1 MKRTPD
7 NSNFN
12 FKFRLES
19 NSGEKLMESYIGVY
33 IAVEYD
39 IVVEFK
45 SAYAQLFKNSL
56 PFFVQVPVTKTL
68 FLAYYINFPIL
79 TLIFPLYSMLN
90 PLFFKKIKII
100 NPGCR
105 QEHDP

>member
-1 MKRTPD
+1 MNRTPD

-19 NSGEKLMESYIGVY
+19 NSGEKLLESYIGVY

-56 PFFVQVPVTKTL
+56 PFFVQVPVIK
-68 FLAYYINFPIL
+68 
-79 TLIFPLYSMLN
+79 LYF
-90 PLFFKKIKII
+90 PLFF
-100 NPGCR
+100 
-105 QEHDP
+105 